1 MSSAYTISYITTL
14 PYPGTYS
21 KNRKDRKFATLVIKV
36 VYKRSSDWFLRM
48 RMRHAYDIQQQTEWG
63 EIICEGVSLKFIYR
77 VSHGKVNKVIWL
89 CWGYRFWFLL
99 IFWVLCVHEIGP
111 FMPSSSVFIQLMFR
125 SICGPICKHLLF
137 LSEFRIIIILGAVSS
152 KIK

>member
-89 CWGYRFWFLL
+89 CWGYIFWFLL
-99 IFWVLCVHEIGP
+99 ILWILCVHEIGP
-111 FMPSSSVFIQLMFR
+111 FMPSSSVFIQLMLCALYR
-125 SICGPICKHLLF
+125 MISKHAKNF
-137 LSEFRIIIILGAVSS
+137 LEKRVWMYQL
-152 KIK
+152 